1 MTGLEITLF
10 ILGAAFIIISFF
22 IVGGSERTAKDAA
35 LSALD
40 PNTLEQMHEAFVEK
54 TNKKADLILHDT
66 EDKLESLSNDKII
79 AVGEYSDQMLEK
91 IENNHKEVVFLYQM
105 LNEKEEALK
114 ATVMGMEN
122 TRIDCEK
129 MLRDVEKATEAVNKA
144 AAAAENR
151 LSAAEAL
158 AASIPENTQAR
169 AHAIA
174 SEAEGAAEVRTRA
187 AKPVQA
193 AGTAKTGSTAAKTAG
208 AAAARTAGTAASK
221 TAQAAG
227 SAAKTGTAAGTVK
240 KTASSGNVTGQG
252 AAVRRRPVEPQESV
266 SLTRPAETA
275 DNLDTGA
282 INRNDEIIALH
293 KSGKSVMEI
302 SKLLGMGQGEVKLI
316 IDLYC

>member
-22 IVGGSERTAKDAA
+22 IVGGSERSAKDAVR
-35 LSALD
+35 SALD
-40 PNTLEQMHEAFVEK
+40 ANALEQMHEDFVEK
-54 TNKKADLILHDT
+54 ANKRADFLLHET

-91 IENNHKEVVFLYQM
+91 IESNHKEVVFLYQM

-114 ATVMGMEN
+114 ATALGMEN
-122 TRIDCEK
+122 TRIACEK
-129 MLRDVEKATEAVNKA
+129 MIRDAEATREAVDKA

-151 LSAAEAL
+151 LSAVL
-158 AASIPENTQAR
+158 
-169 AHAIA
+169 
-174 SEAEGAAEVRTRA
+174 
-187 AKPVQA
+187 AKPQSA
-193 AGTAKTGSTAAKTAG
+193 KSPEPARTAPAPQPAPVRPAAKTSGTSG
-208 AAAARTAGTAASK
+208 AAAAKPAGTQAAKPAGTAA
-221 TAQAAG
+221 
-227 SAAKTGTAAGTVK
+227 AKPASSGTAAKPASKPAVK
-240 KTASSGNVTGQG
+240 AP
-252 AAVRRRPVEPQESV
+252 AA
-266 SLTRPAETA
+266 RPAATINTSVFEAPTE
-275 DNLDTGA
+275 NLDTGA